1 MQVCPN
7 CGEENP
13 DRFRLCGSCGT
24 QLAPEVPKQE
34 VRKTVSIVFCDLKGS
49 TSLGEKLDTER
60 LREVLSVYFDEMRM
74 VLERHGGT
82 VEKFIGDAVMAVFGL
97 PRLHEDDAL
106 RAVRAAWEMKQALV
120 AVNERLEAGW
130 GVRLENRT
138 GVNTGEVV
146 AGDVTAGQRLVT
158 GDAVNTAARL
168 EQAAPAMEILIGE
181 PTYRLVRDA
190 IDVEPVEPLELKGK
204 AEPVPAYRL
213 LNVSRAD
220 QGIARRLDA
229 PMVGRTAE
237 LQVLLHAAERATS
250 GGGPQ
255 LVTVFGPAGV
265 GKSRLL
271 REFLQRVGEGTTALR
286 GRCLPYGDGITFW
299 PLAEIVRAACSIGAD
314 ESLSQ
319 ARGKV
324 DALMGDA
331 RDVAERVSAAI
342 GLSDTAFPVEETFW
356 ATRRFLEISSG
367 DRPTIVLI
375 DDIHWAEDT
384 FLDLVRYVVDT
395 AEAPLVLVC
404 SSRPDLLEEH
414 AEWVQERERVRRVL
428 LEPLS
433 DEESTTVVENLLG
446 TAFPDEGIRNR
457 IIHAAGG
464 NPLFVE
470 QMLSMLTDEG
480 VLLRT
485 GEGDWILTCD
495 PGTLTVPPSISAL
508 LTARLDRLGDA
519 ERAVI
524 QRGAVIGQI
533 FFRGAV
539 EDLSPEEVRPYVDPS
554 LRTLQTKELIRP
566 NNSTF
571 AGQDAF
577 RFLHILIRDA
587 AYQALLKRTRAELH
601 ERFVDW
607 LERLGSDR
615 LMEYEEIHGY
625 HLEQAFLI
633 RSELGTIDEHTTA
646 IGRRGAAHLSSAGH
660 RTLARGDMPAASSL
674 LERASA
680 LLAPGDPERSR
691 LLLDAAGAMIEA
703 GEFARADEVLA
714 HATEEAAARGDA
726 SVQATARVMRLRS
739 RYTTNAP
746 EVEGTLADELQRDLL
761 VLEGLDDHA
770 GLAQAWRLLTQVHAT
785 NGMYGK
791 AEEAA
796 LQMIEHAR
804 LAGNPLMGT
813 RHLNAL
819 AFCALYGPT
828 PVPKAIRRCEDVL
841 EQARGDRKAEAVTR
855 CALAHLH
862 AMRGD
867 FDVARDLYRQSR
879 ATLQELGWKLHA
891 ATTSIDSG
899 SVEMLAGDPVAA
911 EAELRPDYEAL
922 QRMGDRNYSYTTAA
936 FLAEALYLQGRLD
949 EADGVTRDVERE
961 AAEDDVTPQV
971 LWRSV
976 RAKILAR
983 KGMHVEAEELA
994 REAVRLIL
1002 QGDEP
1007 DAQGNALADLAEV
1020 LAAAGRRDE
1029 ADAALADAIRRFEE
1043 KGNVVSARR
1052 ARALVDV

>member
-1 MQVCPN
+1 
-7 CGEENP
+7 
-13 DRFRLCGSCGT
+13 
-24 QLAPEVPKQE
+24 
-34 VRKTVSIVFCDLKGS
+34 
-49 TSLGEKLDTER
+49 
-60 LREVLSVYFDEMRM
+60 
-74 VLERHGGT
+74 
-82 VEKFIGDAVMAVFGL
+82 
-97 PRLHEDDAL
+97 
-106 RAVRAAWEMKQALV
+106 
-120 AVNERLEAGW
+120 
-130 GVRLENRT
+130 
-138 GVNTGEVV
+138 
-146 AGDVTAGQRLVT
+146 
-158 GDAVNTAARL
+158 
-168 EQAAPAMEILIGE
+168 
-181 PTYRLVRDA
+181 
-190 IDVEPVEPLELKGK
+190 
-204 AEPVPAYRL
+204 
-213 LNVSRAD
+213 
-220 QGIARRLDA
+220 
-229 PMVGRTAE
+229 MVGRTAE

-726 SVQATARVMRLRS
+726 SVRATARVMRLRS